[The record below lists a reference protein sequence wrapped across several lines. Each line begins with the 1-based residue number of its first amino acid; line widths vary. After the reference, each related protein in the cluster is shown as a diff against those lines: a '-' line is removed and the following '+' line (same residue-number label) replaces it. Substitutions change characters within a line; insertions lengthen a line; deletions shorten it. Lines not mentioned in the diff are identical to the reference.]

1 MKKTKLMFACFSIAG
16 LTALNFT
23 QSRAS
28 FLRNMLASSS
38 DEDLLECTDASS
50 STATSSSTA
59 DDSVELSWS
68 HAIEC
73 PTKSKSKTYYHVC
86 QQNGYENSCTS
97 GGSLTCD
104 CGRNCG
110 GVSK

>member
-28 FLRNMLASSS
+28 FLRNTLASSS

-50 STATSSSTA
+50 STATSSSTDTSGSQLGPLA
-59 DDSVELSWS
+59 WS
-68 HAIEC
+68 DQIQC
-73 PTKSKSKTYYHVC
+73 QVGSRRKYYRVC
-86 QQNGYENSCTS
+86 QEYGLANSCDK
-97 GGSLTCD
+97 GGATTCV
-104 CGRNCG
+104 CGVNCE
-110 GVSK
+110 

>member
-28 FLRNMLASSS
+28 FLRNTLASSS

-50 STATSSSTA
+50 STATSSSTEAIDTTPLAYSNQIKCKEGPKGTYFRICQKNGPA
-59 DDSVELSWS
+59 DSRNE
-68 HAIEC
+68 
-73 PTKSKSKTYYHVC
+73 
-86 QQNGYENSCTS
+86 
-97 GGSLTCD
+97 GGSTTCT
-104 CGRNCG
+104 CGQNCG
-110 GVSK
+110 

>member
-1 MKKTKLMFACFSIAG
+1 MKRTRIMLACLAIAG

-28 FLRNMLASSS
+28 LLRNTLASSS
-38 DEDLLECTDASS
+38 DEDLLECTDESS

-59 DDSVELSWS
+59 DNTVELSWS

-73 PTKSKSKTYYHVC
+73 PTKSKDKTYYHVC
-86 QQNGYENSCTS
+86 QENGYENSCTT
-97 GGSLTCD
+97 GGSVTCD

-110 GVSK
+110 GVGK